1 MGLINWFKKN
11 LKLEQ
16 PEEVSGRFI
25 PGEISGGFF
34 NAAVESFRAHIY
46 RYPPSYFLHHGPRQI
61 GVNTRSDGL
70 PFPSYEVKLTY
81 WMQRG
86 N

>member
-16 PEEVSGRFI
+16 PEEVSGGFI
-25 PGEISGGFF
+25 

-70 PFPSYEVKLTY
+70 PFPSHEVKLTY